1 MEIIQNL
8 TEHNNQKLLGQL
20 MQLSMRKLVQ
30 ELLEK
35 EVGEYSYECIRILA
49 GPIMSMERQEGVI
62 RNGYK
67 PAHLKTA
74 EDRFVLQKPQVADSP
89 ETFSSQL
96 WSHIKGRTE

>member
-35 EVGEYSYECIRILA
+35 EVGEYLGRAYYEH
-49 GPIMSMERQEGVI
+49 GETHKGY

-74 EDRFVLQKPQVADSP
+74 EDRLLVQKPQIADSSG
-89 ETFSSQL
+89 TFSSQL
-96 WSHIKGRTE
+96 